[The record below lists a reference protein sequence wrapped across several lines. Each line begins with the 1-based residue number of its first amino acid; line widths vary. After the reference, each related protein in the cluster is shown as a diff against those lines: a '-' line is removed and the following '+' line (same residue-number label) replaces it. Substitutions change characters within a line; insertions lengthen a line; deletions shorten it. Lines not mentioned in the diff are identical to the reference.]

1 MKKLVIITL
10 VSLQA
15 FIMIACIDKE
25 PPNTP
30 KPKGYFRIETPKATY
45 QKWDSVLPFTFEYSR
60 FAQFSIP
67 KKEQNIYW
75 MDLFYPQYNASLK
88 MTLIPVKNNLRE
100 LIVNEEKMLMFHVEN
115 RKADDIIYSNVND
128 EKSRVYGQL
137 YEIMGKGAATPLKF
151 WLTDSTHYYV
161 RATLYFNF
169 TPNND
174 SLEPVIKYLKND
186 LLHLIDT
193 WNWKK

>member
-75 MDLFYPQYNASLK
+75 MDLFYPQYNASLM

>member
-137 YEIMGKGAATPLKF
+137 HEIMGNGAATPLKF

-186 LLHLIDT
+186 LLQLIDT